1 MKASGGWLAAFSC
14 LLAGSHGRAP
24 ADADSLASPT
34 DPCSVAND
42 PRCDAFM
49 ADPCGAMNHAKYAE
63 FVKASDGTKASFFRQ
78 VDAATKGY
86 ISAPRDFY
94 HCGKASHQGAPQCRS
109 RLSPLGA
116 GFINGSSRLG
126 CYGDSVTYEICR
138 RSQLLL
144 SGMPGPDG
152 VQRRRAKK
160 ESRFFRQDWIDPPP
174 ASHRQSHGFGCS
186 TDAPKRRRDVS
197 RRRSQGNASIS
208 HHTTTHSNTQTRTI
222 VNHGRCHPH
231 PSIFHFAPVAGSTV
245 YRWLWSGI

>member
-94 HCGKASHQGAPQCRS
+94 HCERPATKA
-109 RLSPLGA
+109 
-116 GFINGSSRLG
+116 
-126 CYGDSVTYEICR
+126 R
-138 RSQLLL
+138 RSA
-144 SGMPGPDG
+144 GRGY
-152 VQRRRAKK
+152 
-160 ESRFFRQDWIDPPP
+160 
-174 ASHRQSHGFGCS
+174 
-186 TDAPKRRRDVS
+186 
-197 RRRSQGNASIS
+197 RRS
-208 HHTTTHSNTQTRTI
+208 
-222 VNHGRCHPH
+222 
-231 PSIFHFAPVAGSTV
+231 APVSSTAA
-245 YRWLWSGI
+245 RGLAATETA